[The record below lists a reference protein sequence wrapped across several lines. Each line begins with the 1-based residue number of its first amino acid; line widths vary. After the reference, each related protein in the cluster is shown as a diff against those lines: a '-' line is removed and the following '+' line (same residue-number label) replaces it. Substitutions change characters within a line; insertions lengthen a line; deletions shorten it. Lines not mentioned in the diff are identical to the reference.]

1 MNLFQRFFIVVTF
14 LVLFTFCWLLL
25 RGDRGRDKELEYQRD
40 SEKFVLLTDEIERL
54 QRLLEYERKKLQAV
68 ESRVD
73 EYIKDNRD
81 ISQNSKTTNWNEPIG
96 ILVFVCNRAEA
107 LRQHIQKLLNYRK
120 SAKLFPIYVSQDCDD
135 EAVAEVA
142 KSFGEQITY
151 IKHISGANA
160 NIVIPPNHK
169 QYTSY
174 YRISRHYKLG
184 LSHVFDNQKLGS
196 VIITEDDLDIAP
208 DFFDYFSATR
218 WLLDADKSLYCVSG
232 WNDNGK
238 ENLTD
243 VTAKTLLY
251 RSDFFSGLG
260 WLMTKALWNELG
272 PQWPTGFWDDW
283 IRDPARRLNRSC
295 IRPEVPR
302 TAMTMFGKSGASKG
316 LFFKHLKQIKLNETP
331 ANFSQ
336 INLSYLLKNNYDDPF
351 MNLVYGLP
359 KLTLDETI
367 LKTLQTTN
375 TGESVRIEYS
385 SMQEYTNA
393 ARKLHIMIDTKA
405 GVGRTAYRGIV
416 TCFINGLRIYLA
428 PSNPKEWKGYDVGW
442 QPPAETS
449 EQ

>member
-1 MNLFQRFFIVVTF
+1 MNLFQRFFIVITF
-14 LVLFTFCWLLL
+14 IVLFAFCWLLL
-25 RGDRGRDKELEYQRD
+25 RGDRGRDKEIEYQRD
-40 SEKFVLLTDEIERL
+40 SEKFVLLTEEIERL

-73 EYIKDNRD
+73 EYIKDNTN
-81 ISQNSKTTNWNEPIG
+81 QNSVPTTWHEPIG

-107 LRQHIQKLLNYRK
+107 LRQHVQKLINYRK
-120 SAKLFPIYVSQDCDD
+120 SAELFPIIVSQDCDD
-135 EAVAEVA
+135 EGVAEVA
-142 KSFGEQITY
+142 KSFGAQITY

-160 NIVIPPNHK
+160 DIVIPPNHK

-184 LSHVFDNQKLGS
+184 LSHVFEKQKLGS
-196 VIITEDDLDIAP
+196 IIITEDDLDIAP

-238 ENLTD
+238 ENLID

-251 RSDFFSGLG
+251 RSDFFPGLG
-260 WLMTKALWNELG
+260 WLMTKELWDELG

-295 IRPEVPR
+295 IRPEISR
-302 TAMTMFGKSGASKG
+302 TSMTMFGKAGASKG
-316 LFFKHLKQIKLNETP
+316 LFFNKHLKQIKLNESP

-336 INLSYLLKNNYDDPF
+336 INLNYLLKNNYDEPF
-351 MNLVYGLP
+351 LFLVYGLP
-359 KLTLDETI
+359 KLTVDEI
-367 LKTLQTTN
+367 VSKTLQTTN

-385 SMQEYTNA
+385 SMQEYTDA

-428 PSNPKEWKGYDVGW
+428 PSNPKDWKGYDTKW
-442 QPPAETS
+442 EPPAETS